1 MGQVPR
7 RLLGELEHRVMAIFW
22 SYRKP
27 VPVGEVVR
35 RLQRDRDLAY
45 TTVLTVINR
54 LVAKRLLIRA
64 ADNPHHY
71 QAASTPE
78 QFFRSAAETFFGQVR
93 RQFGPVAVACFAEEL
108 QRTDRKALKRLLH
121 RLRPAKHAK
130 GA

>member
-22 SYRKP
+22 AYRKP

-35 RLQRDRDLAY
+35 RLQRDRELAY

-54 LVAKRLLIRA
+54 LVAKGLLMRSA
-64 ADNPHHY
+64 GVAHHY
-71 QAASTPE
+71 HAVFTRE
-78 QFFRSAAETFFGQVR
+78 QFFRSAAETFFGQMR

-108 QRTDRKALKRLLH
+108 QRSDRKALKRLLH
-121 RLRPAKHAK
+121 RLRPAKPAK